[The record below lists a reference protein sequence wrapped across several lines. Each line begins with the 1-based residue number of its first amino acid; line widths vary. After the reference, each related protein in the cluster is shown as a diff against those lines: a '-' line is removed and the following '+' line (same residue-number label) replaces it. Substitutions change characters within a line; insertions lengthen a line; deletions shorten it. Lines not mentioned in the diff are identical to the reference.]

1 MSSLSMIGGTGIDL
15 GMSAASSQT
24 APPNGVAGTVNA
36 PQDTGNI
43 APSQGNISPG
53 TPSQTSDLGGGS
65 PGAVAD
71 SRGSVSPASS
81 PSGSGSSPAAAAAS
95 VETGSGAT
103 VSFNA

>member
-1 MSSLSMIGGTGIDL
+1 MIGGTGIDL

-71 SRGSVSPASS
+71 SRGSVSSVTS
-81 PSGSGSSPAAAAAS
+81 PSGGSGSSPAAAAAS